1 MNMVDASTLLTIIY
15 VLVDD
20 WYQQH
25 GQYHNIYSRLIIP
38 TEMDD
43 LSYKQCSQLRAK
55 YPLQTAV
62 FAEPWETTVRSPG

>member
-43 LSYKQCSQLRAK
+43 LSFDTPQPKGVGILNSATDL
-55 YPLQTAV
+55 
-62 FAEPWETTVRSPG
+62 